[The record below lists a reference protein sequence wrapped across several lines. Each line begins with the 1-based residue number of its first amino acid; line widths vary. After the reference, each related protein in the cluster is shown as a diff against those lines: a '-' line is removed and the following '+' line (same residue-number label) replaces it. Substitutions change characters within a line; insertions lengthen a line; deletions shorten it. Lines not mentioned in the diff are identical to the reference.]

1 MYGIRAN
8 CFAMSAIYINF
19 APVYTLIYIHKHT
32 ARTNIIIMS
41 TILYPSPIVGPIHS
55 RRLGISLGVNVNP
68 SDGKICTF
76 DCIYCEVGYNRSRR
90 PSQPRPSRGHIA
102 GCLERKLKEMK
113 AGGSALD
120 VITFS
125 GNGEPT
131 GHPDFLGIVEDT
143 MRLRDTYY
151 PAAKVSVLTNST
163 FARRPDVHRALM
175 LVDNNIMKLD
185 TVDAAY
191 IGMVDRPV
199 QPSYS
204 VEHIIEDMQSF
215 GGHVIIQTMFM
226 KGTDDMGRDV
236 DNTSDRFVEPWLEAV
251 RRIRPSEV
259 MIYTIDRE
267 TPCATL
273 RKASHDELNNI
284 RDRVAAEG
292 IECIAAY

>member
-1 MYGIRAN
+1 
-8 CFAMSAIYINF
+8 
-19 APVYTLIYIHKHT
+19 
-32 ARTNIIIMS
+32 MS

-76 DCIYCEVGYNRSRR
+76 DCIYCEVGYNADRR
-90 PSQPRPSRGHIA
+90 PSLPRPSREHIA
-102 GCLERKLKEMK
+102 AALETKLKEMT
-113 AGGSALD
+113 ATGSALD

-143 MRLRDTYY
+143 IRLRDIYY
-151 PAAKVSVLTNST
+151 PSARVSVLTNST
-163 FARRPDVHRALM
+163 IAHRKDVHKALM

-185 TVDAAY
+185 TIDPAY
-191 IGMVDRPV
+191 INKVDRPV
-199 QPSYS
+199 SPAYD
-204 VEHIIEDMQSF
+204 VERVIEEMCSF
-215 GGHVIIQTMFM
+215 DGHVIIQTMFM
-226 KGTDDMGRDV
+226 NGTDDQGRDV
-236 DNTSDRFVEPWLEAV
+236 SNTSDRFVNPWLKAI

-267 TPCATL
+267 TPCTTLQKAT
-273 RKASHDELNNI
+273 HEQLNNI

>member
-1 MYGIRAN
+1 
-8 CFAMSAIYINF
+8 
-19 APVYTLIYIHKHT
+19 
-32 ARTNIIIMS
+32 MS

-76 DCIYCEVGYNRSRR
+76 DCIYCEVGYNALRHTST
-90 PSQPRPSRGHIA
+90 PRPSREHIA
-102 GCLERKLKEMK
+102 SCLEAKLKEMK
-113 AGGSALD
+113 QAGSCLD

-143 MRLRDTYY
+143 IRLRNDYY

-163 FARRPDVHRALM
+163 LAHRPDVHRALM

-185 TVDAAY
+185 TIDPIY
-191 IGMVDRPV
+191 INKVDRPV
-199 QPSYS
+199 SPAYD
-204 VEHIIEDMQSF
+204 VEKIINEMQSF
-215 GGHVIIQTMFM
+215 NGHCIVQTMFM
-226 KGTDDMGRDV
+226 KGTDDQGHDV
-236 DNTSDRFVEPWLEAV
+236 DNTSDRFVTPWIETL
-251 RRIRPSEV
+251 RRIRPREV

-267 TPCATL
+267 TPATGL
-273 RKASHDELNNI
+273 RKATHAELNEI